1 MARSQVIL
9 VFTGSLPTSSVPL
22 LTTLALT
29 KISSSAL
36 MVLVGLTEV
45 VFRNG

>member
-22 LTTLALT
+22 LTTLALHEDQ
-29 KISSSAL
+29 ILSPD
-36 MVLVGLTEV
+36 VLVGLTEV
-45 VFRNG
+45 VFCNG